1 MVLFSFVGPVIRTAE
16 DQKAGRNKASGHRRG
31 TANTGAKRMEWA
43 APLSMAYRLD
53 HSAGGKSSLQII
65 VNNCGNALYFRT
77 TDIQTQENVEQ
88 RIPGPPVPNRPHV
101 VKVRP
106 LSSLGVG
113 QCYAL
118 RCDGTWGLFKV
129 QLAV

>member
-1 MVLFSFVGPVIRTAE
+1 
-16 DQKAGRNKASGHRRG
+16 
-31 TANTGAKRMEWA
+31 
-43 APLSMAYRLD
+43 MAYRLE
-53 HSAGGKSSLQII
+53 HSQGGRSSLHVIL
-65 VNNCGNALYFRT
+65 NNCGNALYFRT
-77 TDIQTQENVEQ
+77 TDIRTQEDVEQ

-106 LSSLGVG
+106 LSSLSVG

-129 QLAV
+129 QLAA